1 MTTENKNTASQ
12 IPLRIGIVAGK
23 FNLEIT
29 QKLIEGALAY
39 LNSEGIQEDCI
50 DIHWVPGA
58 FEIPFACNAIA
69 KSNAVD
75 GLITLGAVVRGGTPH
90 FEFVAGECARGVREV
105 SIQTGIPI
113 AFGVLT
119 TDTLEQALQRSDT
132 SYIDHDG
139 STGDKGSAAAS
150 AILEMIKLI
159 QSLSSR
165 S

>member
-1 MTTENKNTASQ
+1 
-12 IPLRIGIVAGK
+12 
-23 FNLEIT
+23 
-29 QKLIEGALAY
+29 LAY

-150 AILEMIKLI
+150 AVLEMIKLI